1 MGMPSGLAAAVVLMA
16 ACGSPLNRKAM
27 NMNTVWGNQVSG
39 QALSIRTEQAAFRA
53 GEPIL
58 LNLTLKNF
66 GQNPVVAVV
75 RSPWLDYDIQVRE
88 ASGSTVP
95 HTEFA
100 ANTLALASATLRVV
114 LVLLFAFG
122 ADCRFSLTSVCCTSV
137 FSVSLLLIH
146 FY

>member
-1 MGMPSGLAAAVVLMA
+1 
-16 ACGSPLNRKAM
+16 
-27 NMNTVWGNQVSG
+27 MNTVWGNQVSG

-100 ANTLALASATLRVV
+100 AQMKETAQEGRRAQQSLPGGATLEDAIDLAQVCALKPGKYSVTASRLVNAAGAVTSNTLTFEVK
-114 LVLLFAFG
+114 
-122 ADCRFSLTSVCCTSV
+122 
-137 FSVSLLLIH
+137 
-146 FY
+146 